1 MRVYEDVCCPG
12 CLYLEL
18 TLFVIICVFAAVYA
32 TPRGLAEAAPR
43 AVAPMTAAVP
53 AVVSATRRRGSVAV
67 WSLGSVTP
75 AKRVSA
81 LLCGCVQSTE
91 FLFDAVLSVRDD
103 VVVNRCVILIV
114 FLKHMSLS
122 SFTESCLGNCNYRGK
137 CDNGTCVCG
146 DWWTGAKCE
155 VPRCKNNCSSQG
167 ACVLPRIE
175 LLRSASSPAS
185 TFDTTAAVCAY
196 LVIVRAHVHLS

>member
-1 MRVYEDVCCPG
+1 MRVCSCVCNSTWTGRSCASRRCPDDCSG
-12 CLYLEL
+12 TSRGICNTKTWECSCLEPWIGDACQESKCL
-18 TLFVIICVFAAVYA
+18 
-32 TPRGLAEAAPR
+32 
-43 AVAPMTAAVP
+43 
-53 AVVSATRRRGSVAV
+53 AV
-67 WSLGSVTP
+67 WMCS
-75 AKRVSA
+75 
-81 LLCGCVQSTE
+81 E
-91 FLFDAVLSVRDD
+91 FDAVLSVRDD